1 MKKIYGLSFIF
12 IFMFLFV
19 SCGQKK
25 VEKKLTTSPSY
36 SSLADAEAA
45 VASTKKPIVIDFYTD
60 WCTWC
65 KKLDTEVYTDP
76 KVINFFSNEMVLAK
90 VNAEKDTALAN
101 KFHISGFP
109 TLVLTDSD
117 GKEID
122 RIIGYLPATDFLQT
136 LQNYQKG
143 IGTLADLLHQADSVN
158 DRSLYFE
165 IADKYKYR
173 GGDKEAIDWYQKV
186 IDEGK
191 PTDSLSGESRMALAD
206 MFRRAKDYD
215 KALKA
220 FSNIMKDF
228 KGHSFAQD
236 AEIWKAIVYRQKGD
250 TAKAITTFENYIKHF
265 PKSQDVSYAT
275 TQINKLKGKAG
286 NKK

>member
-1 MKKIYGLSFIF
+1 MKKICGTSLFFI
-12 IFMFLFV
+12 IMVLAV

-25 VEKKLTTSPSY
+25 IEKKLTTAPSY
-36 SSLADAEAA
+36 SSLADAKAA
-45 VASTKKPIVIDFYTD
+45 ATPTKKLIAIDFYTD
-60 WCTWC
+60 WCSWC

-76 KVINFFSNEMVLAK
+76 KVISLFSHEMVLAK
-90 VNAEKDTALAN
+90 INAEKDTVLAN
-101 KFHISGFP
+101 EFHISGFP
-109 TLVLTDSD
+109 TIVLTDSD

-122 RIIGYLPATDFLQT
+122 RIIGYLPAADFLQT

-143 IGTLADLLHQADSVN
+143 IGTLADLLQQADTVN

-173 GGDKEAIDWYQKV
+173 GGDKEAIKWYQKV

-215 KALKA
+215 KALKS
-220 FSNIMKDF
+220 FSSIMKDF
-228 KGHSFAQD
+228 KRQSFAMD
-236 AEIWKAIVYRQKGD
+236 AEIWKAIVYRQKSD
-250 TAKAITTFENYIKHF
+250 TAKAITAFENFIKHY
-265 PKSQDVSYAT
+265 PNSKDVGYAT
-275 TQINKLKGKAG
+275 KQINKLKGKAG